1 MDRIT
6 KKETPVIGI
15 FNKIVRPDIEVD
27 AIGQNAVI
35 ECLNATSENELS
47 PEIAKYDAVI
57 VSHSFKLSSK
67 TIDQL
72 INCKAIVCASVGF
85 DNVDWTYATQKKIRV
100 FNVPDYGTNDVADH
114 AFALLLTY
122 TRRILMYDSLMR
134 QDIKA
139 NWNARLVQNYHRITG
154 SNVGIVG
161 LGRIGTAFALRAKAF
176 GMKPFFYDPYKP
188 SGYDRSLQIERV
200 YELKSLIQTCKI
212 VSIHAPLT
220 DETESMINYNV
231 FQSTN
236 SFPIVINTAR
246 GKIVNSQDAV
256 RALKEGLIEAYLA
269 DVIDQEPPQEGN
281 PFYGYASDPV
291 LKNKVIITPHAASYA
306 EESQYDMRYK
316 AAATAIAAINNKQFF
331 LNCINY

>member
-1 MDRIT
+1 MDKIT
-6 KKETPVIGI
+6 KKTSPIIGI
-15 FNKIVRPDIEVD
+15 FNKIIRPDIEIE
-27 AIGQNAVI
+27 AIGQDAVI
-35 ECLNATSENELS
+35 ECLNAASETELS
-47 PEIAKYDAVI
+47 SEIAKYDAVI
-57 VSHSFKLSSK
+57 VSHSFRLSSK

-72 INCKAIVCASVGF
+72 INCKAIVCACVGF
-85 DNVDWTYATQKKIRV
+85 DNVDWAYATQKKIRV

-114 AFALLLTY
+114 AFALLLAY

-134 QDIKA
+134 EDVKA

-154 SNVGIVG
+154 INVGIVG

-188 SGYDRSLQIERV
+188 SGYDRTLQIERV
-200 YELKSLIQTCKI
+200 YDLKSLIQTCKI

-220 DETESMINYNV
+220 DETENMIDYDV
-231 FQSTN
+231 FQSAN

-246 GKIVNSQDAV
+246 GKIVNSQDTV
-256 RALKEGLIEAYLA
+256 RALREGLIEAYLA

-281 PFYGYASDPV
+281 PFYSYASDPV

-316 AAATAIAAINNKQFF
+316 AAAAAIAAINNQNYYS
-331 LNCINY
+331 NCINF